1 MPCRD
6 GVNQLPKLKPLQSF
20 PESKNDASNQ
30 DLKPARTTQS
40 KTAANAEAPGN
51 KAGQWQG
58 CRWREGIDMT
68 KSCWWG
74 AHQRLGRENQTD
86 LVPFWP
92 SLSSHLYIHVL
103 LSWSYQRMLYVLCW
117 FAAATQNILD
127 MSPANHYSEGFNS
140 LENEDILT
148 MNYNSFGLKTEMI
161 HADIFKDPRVN
172 SA

>member
-1 MPCRD
+1 MELISCQNSNPCSRFQK
-6 GVNQLPKLKPLQSF
+6 VKMMLQTRTWNLPEQPKAKQLPMQKH
-20 PESKNDASNQ
+20 
-30 DLKPARTTQS
+30 
-40 KTAANAEAPGN
+40 PGN